1 MLLEHEF
8 SLSFFSLFF
17 PLSLS
22 LSFSLSLSLPEP
34 YSLADAPSFF
44 TKVLVSNDPTE
55 SGEIHLPGGEI
66 IPSSLAAILLIK
78 ATPKAGSSSTGFL
91 STANICALSVCA
103 REYNISMTSGLMQS
117 EIVSSSYSGLTRYD
131 DPERQYMRNSSYT
144 FVFPD
149 MANNF
154 VFVTNKTAM
163 GFDGRHVWATT
174 FEEIVSGTLRMIL
187 EGTLLFSTDRLSN
200 DVGFTSTANIIQ
212 NGLNASTNISKTM
225 DRVAAAMSNR
235 LRDISNSTVQGQ
247 SGSMELYVRVS

>member
-1 MLLEHEF
+1 
-8 SLSFFSLFF
+8 
-17 PLSLS
+17 
-22 LSFSLSLSLPEP
+22 
-34 YSLADAPSFF
+34 
-44 TKVLVSNDPTE
+44 
-55 SGEIHLPGGEI
+55 
-66 IPSSLAAILLIK
+66 
-78 ATPKAGSSSTGFL
+78 
-91 STANICALSVCA
+91 
-103 REYNISMTSGLMQS
+103 
-117 EIVSSSYSGLTRYD
+117 
-131 DPERQYMRNSSYT
+131 
-144 FVFPD
+144 